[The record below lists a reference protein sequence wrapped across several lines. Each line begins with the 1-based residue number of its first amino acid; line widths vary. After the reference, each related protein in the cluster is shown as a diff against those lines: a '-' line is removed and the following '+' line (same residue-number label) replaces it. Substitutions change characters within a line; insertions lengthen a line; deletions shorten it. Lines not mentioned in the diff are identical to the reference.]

1 VIAREHG
8 ESHACVAHREDQP
21 VVKLA
26 RVARRRAG
34 IEDVAGYQDR
44 VDAMDLRLLDE
55 PRDQLFMFRLPGMS
69 KEILAEMPVGG
80 VQDSHR

>member
-1 VIAREHG
+1 
-8 ESHACVAHREDQP
+8 
-21 VVKLA
+21 
-26 RVARRRAG
+26 
-34 IEDVAGYQDR
+34 
-44 VDAMDLRLLDE
+44 MDLRLLDE